1 MSVAPDGKSKKS
13 EDALISREDDE
24 EEGEEKE

>member
-13 EDALISREDDE
+13 SEDALISDE

>member
-1 MSVAPDGKSKKS
+1 MSVAPDGKQKS
-13 EDALISREDDE
+13 EDALISRED

>member
-1 MSVAPDGKSKKS
+1 MSVAPDGKKKS
-13 EDALISREDDE
+13 EDALISREE

>member
-13 EDALISREDDE
+13 EDTLISNED
-24 EEGEEKE
+24 EGEEQEKE